1 MIKTNDTKLPVSL
14 KDTSNLRQL
23 IIENPDLPLIIFCG
37 EESWDGEHSYC
48 SASASKGSIQELTL
62 YDDVYNSVWLDKYDD
77 VYNSVWL
84 DKEDYAEKL
93 ADDLCDDE
101 EYKDMTDEEYDAMI
115 DQKVNEAEFVK
126 AIVIYVG

>member
-1 MIKTNDTKLPVSL
+1 MVKTNNTKLPVSL

-23 IIENPDLPLIIFCG
+23 ILDNPDLPLIIFCG
-37 EESWDGEHSYC
+37 EESWDGEHSYS

-62 YDDVYNSVWLDKYDD
+62 YDDVYDATWMDR
-77 VYNSVWL
+77 
-84 DKEDYAEKL
+84 EDYAEKL

-101 EYKDMTDEEYDAMI
+101 EYKDMTDEEYDKMI
-115 DQKVNEAEFVK
+115 DQKVKETEFVR

>member
-1 MIKTNDTKLPVSL
+1 MNNTKLPVSL
-14 KDTSNLRQL
+14 KDTTELRKL
-23 IIENPDLPLIIFCG
+23 IIDNPDLPLIIFCG

-62 YDDVYNSVWLDKYDD
+62 YENVYDATWMDR
-77 VYNSVWL
+77 
-84 DKEDYAEKL
+84 EDYAEKL

-101 EYKDMTDEEYDAMI
+101 EYKGMTDQEYDAMI
-115 DQKVNEAEFVK
+115 DQKVNETEFVK

>member
-1 MIKTNDTKLPVSL
+1 MVRTNDTKLPVSL

-37 EESWDGEHSYC
+37 EESWDGEHSYS

-62 YDDVYNSVWLDKYDD
+62 YENVYDATWIDR
-77 VYNSVWL
+77 
-84 DKEDYAEKL
+84 EDYAEKL

-101 EYKDMTDEEYDAMI
+101 EYKDMTDEEYDKMI
-115 DQKVNEAEFVK
+115 DQKVKETEFVK

>member
-1 MIKTNDTKLPVSL
+1 MVTTNNTKLPVSL

-23 IIENPDLPLIIFCG
+23 IIDNPDLPLIIFCG
-37 EESWDGEHSYC
+37 EESWDREHGYS

-62 YDDVYNSVWLDKYDD
+62 YENVYDAVWMDR
-77 VYNSVWL
+77 
-84 DKEDYAEKL
+84 EDCAEKL

-101 EYKDMTDEEYDAMI
+101 EYKDMTDEEFDNMI
-115 DQKVNEAEFVK
+115 DDMVARTEFVR

>member
-14 KDTSNLRQL
+14 QDTSNLRQL

-37 EESWDGEHSYC
+37 EESWDGEHSYS

-62 YDDVYNSVWLDKYDD
+62 YDDVYDATWMDR
-77 VYNSVWL
+77 
-84 DKEDYAEKL
+84 EDYAEKL

-101 EYKDMTDEEYDAMI
+101 EYKDMTDEEYDKMI
-115 DQKVNEAEFVK
+115 DQKVNETEFIK